1 MLERANLAGALVA
14 VTMCALCI
22 IVFVSRLAG
31 RPGVGHAAGWVQFAL
46 AAPLAALLVLAP
58 RLGRAPRYYL
68 QVGLLL
74 AFLAVE
80 FILDYA
86 LKADFR
92 RDRRAVIPY
101 VTLFFA
107 GTGGMIG
114 VASLAGQGWTI
125 AAGVLFLAMAA
136 LAFVQRG
143 VTGT

>member
-22 IVFVSRLAG
+22 VVFVSRLAG
-31 RPGVGHAAGWVQFAL
+31 RPVVGHAAGWIQFAL
-46 AAPLAALLVLAP
+46 AVPLAALLVLAP
-58 RLGRAPRYYL
+58 RLGRAPVYYL

-86 LKADFR
+86 LKTDFR

-101 VTLFFA
+101 VTLFFG

-114 VASLAGQGWTI
+114 VASLAGRGWAV

-143 VTGT
+143 VTGR

>member
-22 IVFVSRLAG
+22 VVFVSRLAG
-31 RPGVGHAAGWVQFAL
+31 RPGTGHAAGWIQFAL
-46 AAPLAALLVLAP
+46 AVPLATLLVLAP
-58 RLGRAPRYYL
+58 RLGRAPVYYL

-86 LKADFR
+86 LKVDFR
-92 RDRRAVIPY
+92 RDRWAVILY

-114 VASLAGQGWTI
+114 VASLAGRGWTI
-125 AAGVLFLAMAA
+125 AAGVLFLATAV

-143 VTGT
+143 VTGM